1 MIQYTLSGWPEV
13 VTTELKPY
21 ERRQHELTIE
31 CGCLLWGSRVIVPS
45 KLQSYVLGELHV
57 SHPGIVRMKSLS
69 RRHIWWPNLD
79 KDLEEMVSKCTPCQA
94 NHNKPPPAPLHPW
107 SWPTGIWQR
116 IHIDFAG
123 PFLGHMFFLV
133 IDAYSKWLEIFV
145 MPTTTSSKTIEVLRS
160 LFARYGFPNQI
171 VSDNGPQFIAE
182 EFESFCKFSGIHCIT
197 GAPYHPST
205 NGAVERAVQTMKK
218 SLKSTLNEPG
228 SLQMKWS
235 QFFMS
240 YRTIPHATTGET
252 LAELFLKRSLIRL
265 TKAKFEREGETE
277 ARNSD

>member
-1 MIQYTLSGWPEV
+1 MVGQ
-13 VTTELKPY
+13 TELKPY

-94 NHNKPPPAPLHPW
+94 NRNKPPPAPLHQW

-123 PFLGHMFFLV
+123 PFLGHMFFLG

-145 MPTTTSSKTIEVLRS
+145 MPTTTSSKTIEILRS
-160 LFARYGFPNQI
+160 LFSRYGLPNQI

-182 EFESFCKFSGIHCIT
+182 EFKSFCKSNGIRHIT
-197 GAPYHPST
+197 GAPCHPST

-218 SLKSTLNEPG
+218 SLKST
-228 SLQMKWS
+228 
-235 QFFMS
+235 
-240 YRTIPHATTGET
+240 
-252 LAELFLKRSLIRL
+252 
-265 TKAKFEREGETE
+265 
-277 ARNSD
+277 